1 MRTTGDV
8 TQYLT
13 ITGHDIKLGS
23 ATWRIEDDIKKK
35 LVESTP
41 DCLGGESGEFME
53 SDGCKC
59 LSFSN

>member
-1 MRTTGDV
+1 MRITGDV

-13 ITGHDIKLGS
+13 IKGNDVKLGS
-23 ATWRIEDDIKKK
+23 VSWRTEDDIKK

-41 DCLGGESGEFME
+41 DCLGGESGEFIE
-53 SDGCKC
+53 SDGYKC